1 MSVTGGQPNGVGTF
15 SFTATAKDMAG
26 NVTTKTGSYKVRYL
40 VKFDTAFWLQ
50 PINDTAHTVSTT
62 TSVFKA
68 GSTVPAKFRITD
80 AGGKSIQTNTPP
92 VWVTPVKGSATT
104 APVDET
110 VYSDTAMSSSTFAW
124 MDQHYQFNWGSPKN
138 GAGYYWRIGV
148 KLDDNTIQAV
158 NIGLK

>member
-1 MSVTGGQPNGVGTF
+1 M
-15 SFTATAKDMAG
+15 
-26 NVTTKTGSYKVRYL
+26 RYL
-40 VKFDTAFWLQ
+40 VKYDTAFWLQ

-80 AGGKSIQTNTPP
+80 AGGNVVQTNSPP

-104 APVDET
+104 APVDES
-110 VYSDTAMSSSTFAW
+110 VYSEPAMSGSSFAW
-124 MDQHYQFNWGSPKN
+124 SATDQHYRFNWGSPKN

-158 NIGLK
+158 NIGLR